1 MRKPPKREMRKL
13 EQDRGYG
20 RSATYNYIRA
30 NLEDF
35 TRVGIGVSGGP
46 SWEAFAA
53 TLAREGL
60 TNKHGGPLAAA
71 SARRIF
77 RRVSDDVRA
86 ETVPK
91 DSKPSPSVMPS
102 RLPATWRPTQASP
115 SPAPRL
121 MVAQPSSD
129 GSGIVNC
136 EKPSPEKALADLR
149 RILAERS
156 GR

>member
-1 MRKPPKREMRKL
+1 MRRPPKREMLKL

-20 RSATYNYIRA
+20 RSAAYKYIRA
-30 NLEDF
+30 NLEGF
-35 TRVGIGVSGGP
+35 IQIGIGVGGGP
-46 SWEAFAA
+46 SWEAFTAML
-53 TLAREGL
+53 TREGL
-60 TNKHGGPLAAA
+60 TNKQGGPLAVA

-86 ETVPK
+86 EKTSVA
-91 DSKPSPSVMPS
+91 SKPSPSVMPS
-102 RLPATWRPTQASP
+102 RLPATWRPQEATP
-115 SPAPRL
+115 PPAARL

-129 GSGIVNC
+129 GSGIINS
-136 EKPSPEKALADLR
+136 EKPTPEKALADLR